1 MEYEYFDLYQALIQL
16 RKDSLAIRQG
26 DYNVLYSKGNVLIYE
41 RSYKSE
47 KVIVALNSKNSS
59 VNVNYELD
67 GKYVDY
73 FSKEKVNVI
82 ESIPANGFY
91 ILFSE

>member
-1 MEYEYFDLYQALIQL
+1 MWNMNIFDLYQALIQL

-47 KVIVALNSKNSS
+47 KVIVALNSKN
-59 VNVNYELD
+59 
-67 GKYVDY
+67 
-73 FSKEKVNVI
+73 
-82 ESIPANGFY
+82 A
-91 ILFSE
+91 

>member
-1 MEYEYFDLYQALIQL
+1 MWNMNIFDLYQALIQL

-26 DYNVLYSKGNVLIYE
+26 DYNVLYSKGMFLYMREAISQK
-41 RSYKSE
+41 RLLLHW
-47 KVIVALNSKNSS
+47 IQNSS